1 MNRRFI
7 VLSPVRPA
15 ERCYRQ
21 MNRRQ
26 DDIPAKKNRD
36 PYIFK
41 NSEKKYKNEKNS

>member
-26 DDIPAKKNRD
+26 DDIPAKKTVTH
-36 PYIFK
+36 IFLK
-41 NSEKKYKNEKNS
+41 IRKKVI